1 MANQRKY
8 TREYRLQMVKL
19 YQDQKELTATDFAL
33 INNIPDSTFF
43 RWIKE
48 YKALGNKWL
57 NITEDISNSDIPL
70 VNKYEIVSPN
80 DNLPSSVI
88 EKVPALP
95 KGFIEIE
102 YKGVL
107 IRAEVKYLKSIMG
120 FIHKW

>member
-1 MANQRKY
+1 MAKQRKY

-57 NITEDISNSDIPL
+57 NITEDIANSDIPL
-70 VNKYEIVSPN
+70 TSKYEIVSPN
-80 DNLPSSVI
+80 DSLPSSVI
-88 EKVPALP
+88 EKAPVLP